1 MNTPVH
7 NWHRLH
13 YTGLRGLEREA
24 RSERRYQLAM
34 SLLLTLVLI
43 GMLCLVQGC
52 KARSAEEACSDY
64 GGHYDPHTHLCHL
77 PHHKRA
83 RP

>member
-24 RSERRYQLAM
+24 RSERRFHLAM
-34 SLLLTLVLI
+34 CLLLTVGLVV
-43 GMLCLVQGC
+43 MLSLVQGC
-52 KARSAEEACSDY
+52 SVRSAEESCADH
-64 GGHYDPHTHLCHL
+64 GGRYDPHTHLCHL
-77 PHHKRA
+77 PHHKRT